1 MELGGSPEQQA
12 DSSATEP
19 SVGAELGG
27 EISGRIAVGDYV
39 VAVHPEHGAIV
50 EVAGRD
56 ERPSV
61 RARPAPVTLAPRPGR
76 ELLGREQVLERA
88 SEAIAAGTPVEVVGP
103 PGSGK
108 TALLRHLAYRGAA
121 PEGGVAYCRAASQ
134 PLDDVLAFL
143 FDAFYEADRPYLPTP
158 AELRLRLQARGALI
172 LVDDLEADG
181 AGAQALLDSAPACR
195 FVLAAT
201 EPRLE
206 TGKCELEL
214 EGLTED
220 SALALFE
227 RELGRRAREVELDL
241 ASAVCRRVGGR
252 PLSVIQAAAAVR
264 EGEASLAELAAGG
277 APGEPEGSATERPGP
292 RAWDG
297 WPGRLDEPQR
307 LALAALVGLGG
318 APVSPAHVEAI
329 AGVAGADEIL
339 EGLRDRGLVEAHGSR
354 YTLAAPVGE
363 ESEDRDRWAARALEH
378 FAGWASEADAGQLQE
393 DAEALVS
400 ALRWGAAHD
409 RWPEVLVLASALDG
423 PLTLSGRWG
432 SWQVAAAA
440 ALEAARAEE
449 GRAAEGWALN
459 QLGVRAACRGETD
472 QAREYLEQALRI
484 REEIEDAD
492 GATLTRHNLGVLT
505 AGAPRRGRLLR
516 GPWLALLGAVLGA
529 AGGVAVVLAV
539 GSGGGDG
546 RTTPS
551 PPAATVTTGQ
561 PTGRPT
567 PPATAPRE
575 TPGRVAPVTP
585 GVTRA
590 SPRKP
595 DLVVLRARAVP
606 TGGGSCAVLWT
617 VRNRGRA
624 RAVAGATALSYDLA
638 RGGSGTASERLP
650 PLAAGAEQDQEKI
663 SQGYACGAFASLTV
677 RADPDDR
684 VDESNEANNRRA
696 ARLR

>member
-12 DSSATEP
+12 DSSAPEP
-19 SVGAELGG
+19 SVGPELGG
-27 EISGRIAVGDYV
+27 EISGRIAVGDHV
-39 VAVHPEHGAIV
+39 VAVHPEHGAII
-50 EVAGRD
+50 EAAGRD
-56 ERPSV
+56 ERPTV

-76 ELLGREQVLERA
+76 ELLGREHVLERA
-88 SEAIAAGTPVEVVGP
+88 SEAIASGMPVEVVGP

-108 TALLRHLAYRGAA
+108 TALLRHLAYRGGA
-121 PEGGVAYCRAASQ
+121 PEGGVVYCRAASQ

-181 AGAQALLDSAPACR
+181 AEGQALLDSAPACR
-195 FVLAAT
+195 FVFAAT

-206 TGKCELEL
+206 TTKRELAL

-227 RELGRRAREVELDL
+227 RELGRRAREAELDL

-264 EGEASLAELAAGG
+264 EGEASLTELAAGG
-277 APGEPEGSATERPGP
+277 
-292 RAWDG
+292 WDG
-297 WPGRLDEPQR
+297 WPGQLDEPQR

-318 APVSPAHVEAI
+318 APVSSVHVEAI
-329 AGVAGADEIL
+329 AGVDGADEIL

-354 YTLAAPVGE
+354 YILAAPLGE

-378 FAGWASEADAGQLQE
+378 FAGWVSEADAGQLEE
-393 DAEALVS
+393 DAEALVA
-400 ALRWGAAHD
+400 ALRWGAAHQ

-459 QLGVRAACRGETD
+459 QLGVRAVCRGETE
-472 QAREYLEQALRI
+472 QGREYLEQALRI

-492 GATLTRHNLGVLT
+492 GATVTRQNLGGLT
-505 AGAPRRGRLLR
+505 GAAPRRGRLLR

-539 GSGGGDG
+539 GSGGGGDEPAT
-546 RTTPS
+546 RT

-575 TPGRVAPVTP
+575 TPRRVAPATP
-585 GVTRA
+585 GT
-590 SPRKP
+590 SSRKP

-617 VRNRGRA
+617 VRNRGRT
-624 RAVAGATALSYDLA
+624 RAVGGTTTLSYDLA

-650 PLAAGAEQDQEKI
+650 PLAAGAQQDQEKI
-663 SQGYACGAFASLTV
+663 SQGYSCGAFASLTI
-677 RADPDDR
+677 RADADDR